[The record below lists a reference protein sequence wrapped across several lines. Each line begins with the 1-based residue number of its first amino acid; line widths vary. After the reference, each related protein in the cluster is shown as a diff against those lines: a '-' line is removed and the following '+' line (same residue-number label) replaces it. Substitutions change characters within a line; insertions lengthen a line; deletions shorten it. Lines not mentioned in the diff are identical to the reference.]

1 MHPPRRTPTATTR
14 WRMGAMRVRL
24 KEGREG
30 RGGDGREGREE
41 GGSISAAQ
49 QLIDPLLLQV
59 EVATPAS
66 ATNHKNY
73 CSDRRN
79 NKSDGKTS
87 DDSALPFT
95 TAAVIGRIVTSK

>member
-1 MHPPRRTPTATTR
+1 MNHLYGPEQAR
-14 WRMGAMRVRL
+14 
-24 KEGREG
+24 
-30 RGGDGREGREE
+30 
-41 GGSISAAQ
+41 GSISAGQ
-49 QLIDPLLLQV
+49 QLINPLLPQV

-66 ATNHKNY
+66 ATNHKHY

-87 DDSALPFT
+87 DDSTLPIT